1 MALSCVFDEVEVIFA
16 ALDILYAA
24 DFDQNVTVIF
34 ADRDGFN
41 RFKAVE
47 MQLSRSQNRVIAI
60 IPYGVKNRAGII
72 HGFGELHRNTV

>member
-16 ALDILYAA
+16 ALDILYAV

-47 MQLSRSQNRVIAI
+47 VQLAGSDYRVIVV
-60 IPYGVKNRAGII
+60 IPDGVAHCALCV
-72 HGFGELHRNTV
+72 HGP

>member
-1 MALSCVFDEVEVIFA
+1 MALSCVFNEVEVIFA
-16 ALDILYAA
+16 ALDILYAV

-47 MQLSRSQNRVIAI
+47 MQLSRSQNRVIVI

>member
-1 MALSCVFDEVEVIFA
+1 MKDIIA
-16 ALDILYAA
+16 ALDILNAV

-47 MQLSRSQNRVIAI
+47 MQLSRSQNRVIVI
-60 IPYGVKNRAGII
+60 IPYGVINRAGII
-72 HGFGELHRNTV
+72 HGC

>member
-1 MALSCVFDEVEVIFA
+1 MKDIIA
-16 ALDILYAA
+16 ALDILNAV
-24 DFDQNVTVIF
+24 DFDQNVTVVF

-47 MQLSRSQNRVIAI
+47 MQLSRSQNRVIVI
-60 IPYGVKNRAGII
+60 IPYGVKNRAGVI